1 MTCHPSEL
9 SLACILRMDR
19 DSILD
24 ALHEFGRHCSFHIAV
39 ETLEPLCLAELRRL
53 LKRIRHHYHSKGY

>member
-9 SLACILRMDR
+9 SLACILSMDR

-24 ALHEFGRHCSFHIAV
+24 ALNEFGCHCSFHIAV
-39 ETLEPLCLAELRRL
+39 ETLESLSLAELRRL